1 MHSEDGAEDMR
12 HGSITEWIDG
22 NYVEMSKEARR
33 YFLTTATRRTHGPP
47 KLNVLN
53 LQRCSVPAV
62 VPIDSA
68 SVSIIAMASEKEFS
82 YQRL

>member
-47 KLNVLN
+47 KLNVFGAPSSHRHDHALWRDN
-53 LQRCSVPAV
+53 QKA
-62 VPIDSA
+62 
-68 SVSIIAMASEKEFS
+68 
-82 YQRL
+82 

>member
-12 HGSITEWIDG
+12 HGGITERIDG
-22 NYVEMSKEARR
+22 DDVEMSKEPGR

-53 LQRCSVPAV
+53 LQRCGVFAV

-68 SVSIIAMASEKEFS
+68 SVSIIGIASEREFP